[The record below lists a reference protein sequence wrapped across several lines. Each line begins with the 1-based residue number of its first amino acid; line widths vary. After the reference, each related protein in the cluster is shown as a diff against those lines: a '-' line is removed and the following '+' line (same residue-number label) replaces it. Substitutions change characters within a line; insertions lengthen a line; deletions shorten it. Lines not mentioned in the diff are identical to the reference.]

1 MIPTVQKILLLIF
14 LLFWIAKP
22 IAAQQQMSLQ
32 DAFDMALQNN
42 HSIEIERIERRQ
54 AANNFFR
61 GNAGL
66 LPTLDIVGSAEF
78 SLDDANLEIA
88 DFSASPP
95 TIDRISVDQS
105 ESRTYNAALQLNYTL
120 FDGFRGRY
128 LYRQLESQD
137 RAAQISQ
144 QIAIENTLLDVA
156 GAYLELLRRAE
167 NVLIQEENMA
177 VSEDRL
183 ERMKEDRRLGQ
194 ATELQLLNAEVN
206 YNADVIELSTSKVER
221 DAAARD
227 LLFLIGSDDMNE
239 EIEPS
244 DRIDVND
251 YLNPDEIMSSAMQQ
265 NAALMLAEEQTSQAE
280 LGRSITTADRFPRI
294 SLSSSYGYFRQ
305 EQDASN
311 LPLIETR
318 GITAGVTLRYNL
330 FSGKQR
336 SRAIQNADLDIRS
349 SREQKRSVQN
359 EVSKEVSNAYSR
371 YENALQ
377 QLQLSE
383 LNVNTADRNFENSR
397 EAFRQG
403 QITSIE
409 LREAQINLLN
419 EKMRLNNL
427 RYRAKQTE
435 LVLMVLSGTFLSGE
449 M

>member
-1 MIPTVQKILLLIF
+1 MVTIIQRVLLITVA
-14 LLFWIAKP
+14 LLWAAIP
-22 IAAQQQMSLQ
+22 VSAQQQMSLQ
-32 DAFDMALQNN
+32 DAFEMALQNN
-42 HSIEIERIERRQ
+42 HSIEIERIEREQ

-78 SLDDANLEIA
+78 SLDDTNLEIA
-88 DFSASPP
+88 DFSESPP
-95 TIDRISVDQS
+95 TVDRISVDQS

-128 LYRQLESQD
+128 IYRQLESQD
-137 RAAQISQ
+137 RAAQISE

-167 NVLIQEENMA
+167 SVQIREENLTL
-177 VSEDRL
+177 SEDRL
-183 ERMKEDRRLGQ
+183 ERIKEDRRLGQ
-194 ATELQLLNAEVN
+194 ASELQLLNAEVN
-206 YNADVIELSTSKVER
+206 YNADVIELSTAMTER
-221 DAAARD
+221 EAAARD
-227 LLFLIGSDDMNE
+227 LLFLIGSDEMDE

-244 DRIDVND
+244 DRIEVND
-251 YLNPDEIMSSAMQQ
+251 DLHPDEILSSALQQ

-280 LGRSITTADRFPRI
+280 LGRSITAADRYPRI

-311 LPLIETR
+311 LPLLETR

-330 FSGKQR
+330 FSGRQR
-336 SRAIQNADLDIRS
+336 SRAVQNADLDIRS
-349 SREQKRSVQN
+349 SREQMRTVRN
-359 EVSKEVSNAYSR
+359 EVSKEVSNTYSR

-383 LNVNTADRNFENSR
+383 LNVETADRNFENSR

-419 EKMRLNNL
+419 ENLRLNDL

-435 LVLMVLSGTFLSGE
+435 LVLMVLSGTFLNGE

>member
-32 DAFDMALQNN
+32 DAFEMALQNN

-156 GAYLELLRRAE
+156 GAYLELLHRAE

-227 LLFLIGSDDMNE
+227 LLFLIGLDDMNE

-371 YENALQ
+371 YENTLQ

>member
-371 YENALQ
+371 YENTLQ

>member
-32 DAFDMALQNN
+32 DAFEMALQNN

-227 LLFLIGSDDMNE
+227 LLFLIGLDDMNE

-371 YENALQ
+371 YENTLQ

>member
-1 MIPTVQKILLLIF
+1 MIPTVQKIVLLIF

-156 GAYLELLRRAE
+156 GAYLELLHRAE

-227 LLFLIGSDDMNE
+227 LLFLIGLDDMNE

>member
-32 DAFDMALQNN
+32 DAFEMALQNN

-105 ESRTYNAALQLNYTL
+105 ESRTYNAALKLNYTL

-227 LLFLIGSDDMNE
+227 LLFLIGLDDMNE

>member
-1 MIPTVQKILLLIF
+1 MIPMIQRVLLLYIA
-14 LLFWIAKP
+14 LFWVANT
-22 IAAQQQMSLQ
+22 ASAQQQISLQ
-32 DAFDMALQNN
+32 DAFEMALQNN
-42 HSIEIERIERRQ
+42 HSIEIERIEREQ

-66 LPTLDIVGSAEF
+66 LPTLDIIGSAEF

-88 DFSASPP
+88 DFSESPP
-95 TIDRISVDQS
+95 RVERISVDQS

-137 RAAQISQ
+137 RAAQISE

-156 GAYLELLRRAE
+156 GAYLELLRQAE
-167 NVLIQEENMA
+167 GVQIQEENLA

-183 ERMKEDRRLGQ
+183 ERIKEDRRLGQ
-194 ATELQLLNAEVN
+194 ATELQRLNAEVN
-206 YNADVIELSTSKVER
+206 YNADVIELSTARVER
-221 DAAARD
+221 DAAARN
-227 LLFLIGSDDMNE
+227 LLFLIGLDEMDE

-244 DRIDVND
+244 DRIEVND
-251 YLNPDEIMSSAMQQ
+251 NLNLDEILQSATQQ
-265 NAALMLAEEQTSQAE
+265 NAAIMLAEEQTSQAE
-280 LGRSITTADRFPRI
+280 LGRSITAADRFPRI

-311 LPLIETR
+311 LPLLETR
-318 GITAGVTLRYNL
+318 GITAGVTLRYSI

-349 SREQKRSVQN
+349 SREQKRSVRN

-371 YENALQ
+371 YANALQ

-383 LNVNTADRNFENSR
+383 LNLETAERNFENSL

-419 EKMRLNNL
+419 ESLRMNDL

-435 LVLMVLSGTFLSGE
+435 LLLMVLSGTFLAGD
-449 M
+449 